1 MTDPETASGNGRF
14 ASHGILGKF
23 GWALRSDPG
32 EVREHNEDF
41 AAAYAPT
48 TPDDAWDRGPCF
60 VLADGLGGHADGEIA
75 SRIAVET
82 VLSRWTA
89 PNPAPP
95 VNALRSAV
103 RAANVAVFDA
113 ALEHGHHGMG
123 TTLVAA
129 TLAAKELVVA
139 HVGDSRA
146 YLVQGERCTQLTT
159 DHSRVAE
166 MVRMKLITPE
176 QAANHPARSMLTRS
190 LGGEPAVQ
198 VDLARH
204 PVARGDVLVMCTD
217 GLWDLVSRPELAEIA
232 AAIGTD
238 VAPTPTEA
246 TDHLID
252 LALKRGAA
260 DNVTAVVVRVTSD
273 LPIPCVAGRR
283 VPFLRR
289 NR

>member
-1 MTDPETASGNGRF
+1 MTDAETTSGNGRF

-41 AAAYAPT
+41 AGAYAPT

-60 VLADGLGGHADGEIA
+60 VLADGLGGHAAGEVA

-82 VLSRWTA
+82 VLSRWSG

-95 VNALRSAV
+95 VNALRSAL
-103 RAANVAVFDA
+103 RAANEAVFDA
-113 ALEHGHHGMG
+113 ALEHGHRGMG
-123 TTLVAA
+123 TTVVAA
-129 TLAAKELVVA
+129 TLAGKELVVA

-176 QAANHPARSMLTRS
+176 QAANHPARSMLPRS

-198 VDLARH
+198 IDLGRQ
-204 PVARGDVLVMCTD
+204 PVERGDVLVMCSD
-217 GLWDLVSRPELAEIA
+217 GLWDLVSRAELAEIA
-232 AAIGTD
+232 MAIGTN

-246 TDHLID
+246 ADHLIE
-252 LALKRGAA
+252 LALKRGAP
-260 DNVTAVVVRVTSD
+260 DNVTVVLVRVTSD
-273 LPIPCVAGRR
+273 LPIPAVAGRR